1 MLRRPIFFTAL
12 ICLVVLGLNCSG
24 CNSSNSNQDA
34 GPDGGSDGGLKGDGG
49 TDSGIIVD
57 GTDPGGITLDGG
69 SGGLGDGVTLG
80 PDGGIVLDSRQI
92 DLHFAWIANNSA
104 GTVSKFDTRTGKE
117 VARYY
122 TVIPQDGLGNPVANV
137 DYTQHNSPS
146 RTAIDLYGNVW
157 IANRASALQGTVT
170 KIANDEADCRHS
182 LLDGGVRTSRDLN
195 GDGVIQ
201 TNPSA
206 GEFIIPSSATN
217 PNTYDDCVLFSTP
230 LGAPGG
236 ADTSEFGCNV
246 KVRALAISRGAI
258 ESASAGDI
266 WAGVYDE
273 NRFYKLNSTNGQIVT
288 NPDGSQVIVQLTNN
302 FRVDGCG
309 TGGPYGAAV
318 DSQQRMWTVPPGT
331 AKLALIDTQTATLIN
346 DNITPPFTAG
356 AYGIAVDG
364 KDRVWLPGYGVG
376 AFAYR
381 YDHGPGLS
389 PTPGTWTQFDFTT
402 ARSQIGTLFGQGRG
416 IAVDDQNYAWMSG
429 HYLSGTGSVAQLIGF
444 NVEDGGVWPFPG
456 DAGFIDA
463 TDSSSNTSIG
473 VGIDS
478 DNNIWVNNYS
488 GNAMRIFRGDGGVYK
503 TPQQSGTLYTYS
515 DFTGYQ
521 LRHFTAPLGRFWRD
535 FQGCGPSTAWLTV
548 TWDATIPPSTAVKLF
563 VRAAATQQALGSAPA
578 YGPFNI
584 SPADLRSPPGPVPRT
599 GWLRLEFQ
607 LTSTDGR
614 STPVLNS
621 FHLTY
626 TCQGGVP

>member
-12 ICLVVLGLNCSG
+12 VCLVACGLNCSG
-24 CNSSNSNQDA
+24 CDSSNSNQDA
-34 GPDGGSDGGLKGDGG
+34 GPDGGRSDGGPPGDGG
-49 TDSGIIVD
+49 SDSGIIVD
-57 GTDPGGITLDGG
+57 GTDRDGITLDGG

-122 TVIPQDGLGNPVANV
+122 TVIPRDGLGNPVPNV
-137 DYTQHNSPS
+137 DYSQHNSPS

-157 IANRASALQGTVT
+157 IANRASGLQGTVT
-170 KIANDEADCRHS
+170 KIANDELDCRHS
-182 LLDGGVRTSRDLN
+182 LPDGGVRTSRDLN
-195 GDGVIQ
+195 GNGVID
-201 TNPSA
+201 TST
-206 GEFIIPSSATN
+206 GEFIVPSN
-217 PNTYDDCVLFSTP
+217 PNNPATYDDCVLFSTP
-230 LGAPGG
+230 VGAPGG
-236 ADTSEFGCNV
+236 STQEFGPNV
-246 KVRALAISRGAI
+246 KVRALAISKGAI

-266 WAGVYDE
+266 WAGVFDE
-273 NRFYKLNSTNGQIVT
+273 NRFYKLNSSNGQIAT
-288 NPDGSQVIVQLTNN
+288 NPDGSQVIVQLSSA
-302 FRVDGCG
+302 F
-309 TGGPYGAAV
+309 GGPYGAAV
-318 DSQQRMWTVPPGT
+318 DSQQRLWAVPVPGSPR
-331 AKLALIDTQTATLIN
+331 AQLALIDTRTATLIN
-346 DNITPPFTAG
+346 DNITPPASLNPTG

-364 KDRVWLPGYGVG
+364 NDRVWLPGYGVG

-389 PTPGTWTQFDFTT
+389 PATGTWTKFDFTA
-402 ARSQIGTLFGQGRG
+402 ARSQTGSLFGEGRG
-416 IAVDDQNYAWMSG
+416 IAVDDQGYAWMSG
-429 HYLSGTGSVAQLIGF
+429 HYLSGSGTVAQLIGF
-444 NVEDGGVWPFPG
+444 NVEDGGLWRFPG

-463 TDSSSNTSIG
+463 TDSNSYTSIG
-473 VGIDS
+473 VGLDS

-503 TPQQSGTLYTYS
+503 TPQQAGTLYTYS

-535 FQGCGPSTAWLTV
+535 FQGCSASTVWLTV
-548 TWDATIPPSTAVKLF
+548 IWDATIPPSTSVKLF

-578 YGPFNI
+578 YGPFNT
-584 SPADLRSPPGPVPRT
+584 SPADLRGPPGPVPRT

-607 LTSTDGR
+607 LSSTDGH

-626 TCQGGVP
+626 TCQGGLP